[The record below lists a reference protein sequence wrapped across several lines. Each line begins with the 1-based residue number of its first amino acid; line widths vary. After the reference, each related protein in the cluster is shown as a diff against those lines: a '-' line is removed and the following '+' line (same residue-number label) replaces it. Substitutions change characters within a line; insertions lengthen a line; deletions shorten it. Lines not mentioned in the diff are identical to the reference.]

1 MINLIKKEFMIQKKY
16 FLLLLGYS
24 FFMLI
29 AFSISSSDMAQS
41 AYMAAAI
48 GITYMFI
55 QYSCSIDDQNK
66 SEKILN
72 SLPISRKKIVLS
84 KYGAIM
90 LFSMLSVIV
99 VGLAGMLISKL
110 SFTYIR
116 IIELENIVPILS
128 IAWMLAA
135 IYLPVYFKFGYIK
148 AKVFNMIIFF
158 IFFFGPM
165 LAKSYL
171 QKYTGSSS
179 MESILDSIA
188 SNGPIAIAGI
198 TLFTAMILVIVSAII
213 STKIYSNR
221 EFN

>member
-29 AFSISSSDMAQS
+29 AFSISPSDMAQS

-48 GITYMFI
+48 GIVYMFI
-55 QYSCSIDDQNK
+55 QYSCAIEDKNK

-99 VGLAGMLISKL
+99 VGLAGMLVLKL

-116 IIELENIVPILS
+116 IIELENIVAILS

-148 AKVFNMIIFF
+148 AKAFNMIIFF

-165 LAKSYL
+165 FAKNYL
-171 QKYTGSSS
+171 QKYIGSSS
-179 MESILDSIA
+179 MESILNFMA
-188 SNGPIAIAGI
+188 SKGPIAIAGI
-198 TLFTAMILVIVSAII
+198 ALFASMILVIISAII
-213 STKIYSNR
+213 STRVYYNR